1 MKDMNIH
8 KIDLHM
14 HTVISDG
21 TDDLPLL
28 LKNVQDAGIEIFSI
42 TDHDAIRGG
51 IEMPDLLTE
60 GSPAFIRGVE
70 FSCKD
75 ELGKYHILG
84 YGYDPDIPGIA
95 EVVEMGHNFR
105 MKKNEARLNYLRE
118 EFGFVFPDEALEK
131 FYARDNPG
139 KPHIG
144 NMMVELG
151 YAKTKDEAI
160 RDFVDRKRFQG
171 EYVNPKIAIEGI
183 LASGGIPVL
192 AHPSYGSG
200 DDLIV
205 GEEMENRLLHLLPY
219 GLAGVEAYYSGFTK
233 KLENEILGLAEK
245 YELYV
250 TAGSDYH
257 GRNKLVVIGDNGLD
271 DIADAPESLRQFL
284 RDVKIIKK

>member
-60 GSPAFIRGVE
+60 DSPAFIRGAE

>member
-28 LKNVQDAGIEIFSI
+28 LKNVQNAGIEIFSI

>member
-28 LKNVQDAGIEIFSI
+28 LKNVQNAGIEIFSI

-51 IEMPDLLTE
+51 IEMPALLKE
-60 GSPAFIRGVE
+60 GSPAFIRGAE

-192 AHPSYGSG
+192 APPSSGSG